1 MVRQP
6 LSKSVFEQ
14 DCLRSVLWLR
24 WERAGQGTSPR
35 LRVTFSVNAD
45 RWLCLTVD
53 DLVRQGPL
61 RVKDLMMRLR

>member
-1 MVRQP
+1 MSPIGPVAEVG
-6 LSKSVFEQ
+6 KS
-14 DCLRSVLWLR
+14 R
-24 WERAGQGTSPR
+24 QGTSPR

-61 RVKDLMMRLR
+61 RVKDLVMRLR